1 MAPGRW
7 QRLLAAL
14 SDLRLA
20 IGLLLLIAVASALG
34 TALPQGEP
42 SSTYHDNYDNHP
54 WLGLIPA
61 APILLLQL
69 DHVYSSVWFLG
80 LLGLLGVSLLLCSI
94 RRQLPSLRAALKWTD
109 YQHLQQL
116 TVFSIG
122 CTVDAGPDGVNNL
135 ADRLRQRGW
144 QVRQRPRRLAARK
157 GIWGRVGPLL
167 VHAGLIVLMVGA
179 AWGALAG
186 NRLER
191 FLAPGRTLDLMD
203 RHSRLQLSVRL
214 DAFAVERDTAG
225 RAEQFRSRVSLSSP
239 TMSQPRE
246 EEISVNH
253 PLRIRGITLYQ
264 ADWQVA
270 AVTLRLGRSPRLQVP
285 TQPLP
290 SLGEQVWGVVL
301 PTRPD
306 GSQPVLLTI
315 DNEQGPVRLYDS
327 AGKPLGSV
335 RVGGP
340 ALEVEGLPIRVDA
353 VLPAS
358 GLLLKRDPGVPLVY
372 GGFAVVLLGGT
383 LSVIST
389 RQLWAVQCEGKLHV
403 AGLSNRDVVGFGET
417 LPRLLEPLT
426 DADRGQP

>member
-1 MAPGRW
+1 
-7 QRLLAAL
+7 
-14 SDLRLA
+14 
-20 IGLLLLIAVASALG
+20 
-34 TALPQGEP
+34 
-42 SSTYHDNYDNHP
+42 
-54 WLGLIPA
+54 
-61 APILLLQL
+61 
-69 DHVYSSVWFLG
+69 
-80 LLGLLGVSLLLCSI
+80 
-94 RRQLPSLRAALKWTD
+94 
-109 YQHLQQL
+109 
-116 TVFSIG
+116 
-122 CTVDAGPDGVNNL
+122 
-135 ADRLRQRGW
+135 
-144 QVRQRPRRLAARK
+144 
-157 GIWGRVGPLL
+157 
-167 VHAGLIVLMVGA
+167 
-179 AWGALAG
+179 
-186 NRLER
+186 
-191 FLAPGRTLDLMD
+191 
-203 RHSRLQLSVRL
+203 
-214 DAFAVERDTAG
+214 
-225 RAEQFRSRVSLSSP
+225 
-239 TMSQPRE
+239 MSQPRE